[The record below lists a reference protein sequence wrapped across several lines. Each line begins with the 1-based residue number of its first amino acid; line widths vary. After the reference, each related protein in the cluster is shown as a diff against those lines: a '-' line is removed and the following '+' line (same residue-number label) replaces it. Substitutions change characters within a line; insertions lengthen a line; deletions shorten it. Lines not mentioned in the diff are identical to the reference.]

1 MTDFSTIFV
10 WQQLADGSFHPFTWA
25 SFVVL
30 ELADN
35 CPMSVGSWQRV
46 EQCSTFHRF
55 PTNSKQEGCFLID
68 DWLELANQCS
78 WGDAPLTEKYRVS
91 AEQHDVAYW

>member
-68 DWLELANQCS
+68 DWLELANQI
-78 WGDAPLTEKYRVS
+78 
-91 AEQHDVAYW
+91 